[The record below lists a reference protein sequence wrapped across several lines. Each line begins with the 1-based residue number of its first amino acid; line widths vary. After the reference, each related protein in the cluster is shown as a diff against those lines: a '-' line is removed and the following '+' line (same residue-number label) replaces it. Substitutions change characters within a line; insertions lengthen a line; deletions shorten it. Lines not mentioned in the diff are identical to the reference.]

1 VPEVSLGTIAIP
13 KIDSSAADLANPFV
27 QRAVTYYEQGKTD
40 AALAEYRKGLV
51 NDPMD
56 SDTWFGLAELL
67 HELGRTKQAIDT
79 YTLALTTIEH
89 APELRLPFAELLLES
104 KKKADAIKVLQK
116 GIELDPDASTEMKSM
131 LGKILVGELDETNVL
146 AASAAAAEPA
156 AATAT
161 PGAKSATPAKPGVT
175 AARPT
180 ASKQLS
186 TKKRKKLCKLFCPGT
201 FQPIGPKPN

>member
-1 VPEVSLGTIAIP
+1 
-13 KIDSSAADLANPFV
+13 
-27 QRAVTYYEQGKTD
+27 VTYYEQGKTD
-40 AALAEYRKGLV
+40 AALAEYRRGLV

-116 GIELDPDASTEMKSM
+116 GIELDPDASAEMKSM

-146 AASAAAAEPA
+146 AASAAAPDAASPA
-156 AATAT
+156 AT
-161 PGAKSATPAKPGVT
+161 PGAKSTTPATT
-175 AARPT
+175 AKSGAT
-180 ASKQLS
+180 ASKSKQLS
-186 TKKRKKLCKLFCPGT
+186 TKKRKKLCKLFCPGAFT
-201 FQPIGPKPN
+201 PVAPKPK